1 MDQRKDFRTGNEKRG
16 DGQMMDILVLIV
28 LALLTGFVG
37 FGVFI
42 LNELICDIK
51 EIRWMLGLTDL
62 KGELD
67 DYE

>member
-1 MDQRKDFRTGNEKRG
+1 
-16 DGQMMDILVLIV
+16 MMDILVLII

>member
-1 MDQRKDFRTGNEKRG
+1 
-16 DGQMMDILVLIV
+16 MMDILVLIV

-37 FGVFI
+37 FRVFI

>member
-1 MDQRKDFRTGNEKRG
+1 
-16 DGQMMDILVLIV
+16 MMDILVLIV

-51 EIRWMLGLTDL
+51 EIRWMLGLTNL

>member
-1 MDQRKDFRTGNEKRG
+1 
-16 DGQMMDILVLIV
+16 MMDILVLIV
-28 LALLTGFVG
+28 LTLLTGFVGFVG

-42 LNELICDIK
+42 LNELVCDIK

-62 KGELD
+62 KGELN